1 MDDQNSTQNQMMM
14 KDSMNGMMMKEMQ
27 MHHTIMYT
35 FDILVLIGIGTMIVL
50 LAKILKGY
58 RQ

>member
-1 MDDQNSTQNQMMM
+1 MDDQNMQNHTMM

-27 MHHTIMYT
+27 KHHTLMYT

-50 LAKILKGY
+50 LAKILKAH
-58 RQ
+58 RR